1 MSESKI
7 YTIPDG
13 NNKSIDPA
21 LMLALTQSGGFGNG
35 MSWMW
40 PMFLFFMFPWLF
52 GGYGGF
58 GGFGGFG
65 GNAMMGNVAGT
76 GFLTNLMNNDVGRDL
91 LLQAINGRAD
101 SLGQLASILNTSVS
115 QVQNGVNSI
124 QNAIQTV
131 GSQVG
136 MTGQQVINS
145 VQAGDAALSQQLC
158 QCCCDM
164 RYNLAEQTNQLQVQ
178 AAANHA
184 DATLLASQNY
194 ANQQLQSAQNH
205 AATQLQMA
213 QIESADQLAVC
224 QQTNTLSRQ
233 ADGNT
238 NAILGAIQSQNAMI
252 TKEFCDLKERELQNK
267 INTQGDI
274 ITQLRG
280 QISNDH
286 QTLQLNNALHA
297 LDDKID
303 AIASKQPNTVPVQWP
318 NIVAAN
324 ATPQL
329 GQNYYPGYWG
339 GNGFG
344 GGIVF

>member
-13 NNKSIDPA
+13 NNSLDPN
-21 LMLALTQSGGFGNG
+21 LMLALSQNGGFGNNG
-35 MSWMW
+35 SWMW
-40 PMFLFFMFPWLF
+40 MMFMWILFPWIF
-52 GGYGGF
+52 GNNGNF
-58 GGFGGFG
+58 GGFGNNG
-65 GNAMMGNVAGT
+65 GT
-76 GFLTNLMNNDVGRDL
+76 GFLANQLNNDAGRDL

-101 SLGQLASILNTSVS
+101 SLSQLASMLNTSVS
-115 QVQNGVNSI
+115 NVQTGVNAI
-124 QNAIQTV
+124 QSAIQTV
-131 GSQVG
+131 GAQVG
-136 MTGQQVINS
+136 MSGQQVINS
-145 VQAGDAALSQQLC
+145 VQAGNAALSQQLC
-158 QCCCDM
+158 NYCCEN
-164 RYNLAEQTNQLQVQ
+164 RVAILNQTNALQAQ

-184 DATLLASQNY
+184 DSTLLASQNY

-224 QQTNTLSRQ
+224 QQTNQLGSQ
-233 ADGNT
+233 ADKNT
-238 NAILGAIQSQNAMI
+238 NSILNAIAGQNTLI

-274 ITQLRG
+274 ITQLRN
-280 QISNDH
+280 QISNDN
-286 QTLQLNNALHA
+286 QTILFNKAINA

-303 AIASKQPNTVPVQWP
+303 AIAAKQPNTVPVNWP

-324 ATPQL
+324 ATPNV
-329 GQNYYPGYWG
+329 GNYW

-344 GGIVF
+344 NVVF